1 MSAFMYIHDNSKDWE
16 NSMSHLIFVVGQV
29 GLKFL
34 LIVDQLEQTLKK
46 MKAEIEKT
54 RNKEE
59 IEEI

>member
-1 MSAFMYIHDNSKDWE
+1 MYIHDNSKDWE
-16 NSMSHLIFVVGQV
+16 NSMSQLIFVVGQV